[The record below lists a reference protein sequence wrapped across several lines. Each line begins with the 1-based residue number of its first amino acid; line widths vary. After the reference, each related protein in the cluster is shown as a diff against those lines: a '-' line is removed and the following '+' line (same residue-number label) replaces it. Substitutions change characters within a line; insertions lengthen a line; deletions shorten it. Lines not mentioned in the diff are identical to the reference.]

1 MIPYLGWILESD
13 DSMGFVNKIF
23 GEKKRSDVGGYVD
36 LEKYMESTSTDSPAK
51 MHVRVGEIQRYED
64 LKQFTDYVYGGN
76 VLLLDFSPIAEE
88 EVLLK
93 RVTSDLKSM
102 VSEINGDIAGI
113 GKNLMI
119 VSPSDVKVDRRK
131 LRGSFS

>member
-1 MIPYLGWILESD
+1 
-13 DSMGFVNKIF
+13 MGFVNKIF
-23 GEKKRSDVGGYVD
+23 GEKRRGDVGGYVD
-36 LEKYMESTSTDSPAK
+36 LEKYMESTAAEIPAK

-76 VLLLDFSPIAEE
+76 VLLLDFSPIADE

-93 RVTSDLKSM
+93 RVTNDLKSM

-113 GKNLMI
+113 GKNMMI
-119 VSPSDVKVDRRK
+119 VSPSEVKIDRRK
-131 LRGSFS
+131 LRGTFS

>member
-1 MIPYLGWILESD
+1 
-13 DSMGFVNKIF
+13 MGFVNKIF

-36 LEKYMESTSTDSPAK
+36 LEKYMESTSADAPAK

-93 RVTSDLKSM
+93 RVTNDLKSM
-102 VSEINGDIAGI
+102 VTEINGDIAGI

-119 VSPSDVKVDRRK
+119 VSPSEVKIDRRK

>member
-1 MIPYLGWILESD
+1 
-13 DSMGFVNKIF
+13 MGFVNKIF
-23 GEKKRSDVGGYVD
+23 GEKKRGDVGGYVD
-36 LEKYMESTSTDSPAK
+36 LEKYMESTSAEMPAK

-93 RVTSDLKSM
+93 RVTNDLKSM

-113 GKNLMI
+113 GKNIMI
-119 VSPSDVKVDRRK
+119 VSPSDVKIDRRK
-131 LRGSFS
+131 LRGTFS